1 MKKILITG
9 CAGFIGFHISQLFL
23 EKNFKV
29 IGVDNLNSYYD
40 IKLKN
45 KRLSILIRNKNFS
58 FKKLDINNSVK
69 LKKIFSQKIYA
80 VLHFAAQAGVRYS
93 IDNPY
98 SYFSSNLLGFCNIL
112 QIAKFY
118 KIKKFIFASSSSIYG
133 EKNTLPFNE
142 NISDQDN
149 PIQLYAATKR
159 SNEIIARS
167 YFNLF
172 KMNIIGLRFFT
183 VYGNFGRPD
192 MAIFKFTKNIISEK
206 KIEVYNYGRHFRDF
220 THIEDVKNAVFK
232 IFKKSKDSSN
242 GRYEI
247 INVGSG
253 RPVNLNTIIQILEKS
268 IGKKAKIKYIKKQ
281 IGDVKGTF
289 SDIKKLK
296 KKFGFSQQISIKE
309 GLENFVSWYKQNYK
323 I

>member
-1 MKKILITG
+1 MLKLGWIPISNKLSFFKDSIILLSCVAKKIAEVL
-9 CAGFIGFHISQLFL
+9 
-23 EKNFKV
+23 
-29 IGVDNLNSYYD
+29 
-40 IKLKN
+40 
-45 KRLSILIRNKNFS
+45 LS
-58 FKKLDINNSVK
+58 
-69 LKKIFSQKIYA
+69 
-80 VLHFAAQAGVRYS
+80 
-93 IDNPY
+93 
-98 SYFSSNLLGFCNIL
+98 L
-112 QIAKFY
+112 QISAQYLTAKSGAQSIS
-118 KIKKFIFASSSSIYG
+118 KVKKFIFASSSSIYG

-142 NISDQDN
+142 TLSDQDN

-232 IFKKSKDSSN
+232 IFKKSKNLSN